1 MSPYPKCPICKH
13 PHRSGDNHVWGEH
26 IEPVAQP
33 VEPLTF
39 NQVVAGSNPAGP
51 TTTDDISRDHLGR
64 GVAASATDP
73 VTVGSIKSDDEGAAR
88 LGEIPNASV
97 ELSQP
102 PQSIFDRNAYQA
114 RYLREIWRPAKKL
127 GLTPAEYKAKFPT
140 EGEKS

>member
-13 PHRSGDNHVWGEH
+13 PHRSGDNHVWGEQ
-26 IEPVAQP
+26 IEPVAQQIEQRP
-33 VEPLTF
+33 SKLLAEG
-39 NQVVAGSNPAGP
+39 ANPSGL

-73 VTVGSIKSDDEGAAR
+73 VTVGSIKSDDEVAAR

-102 PQSIFDRNAYQA
+102 PQSNFDRNAYQA

-127 GLTPAEYKAKFPT
+127 GLTPAEYKAKISS
-140 EGEKS
+140 EGENK